1 MAYGLIHG
9 FRQISPLYCE
19 IEIGPF
25 EHAVRV
31 SGPQQLLVKRKPS
44 YG

>member
-9 FRQISPLYCE
+9 LEQISPLYCE
-19 IEIGPF
+19 MGPF

-44 YG
+44 DG